1 MSERLDF
8 EMLWPVPAGRFG
20 WSARGNTPC
29 VMEIVSWLTVG
40 TIDAAWPG
48 VSRSIAEYVQAVQD
62 AMDDEPRQKL
72 LVLVPAL
79 IGCAKAGDPPEI
91 ETGRQL
97 LLAQRSLSVLV
108 PLVLEAA
115 GRPHEADAV
124 RRSGGAFARV
134 RAVLREA
141 IECAA
146 TNPLVAAVMDC
157 VQRLI
162 ACADDVRAAAPAQ
175 LALRTIELAVSVIHC
190 NHAPARRL
198 MLGDRPRMRLL
209 EFLEETIITIIE
221 DAIGPAR
228 LPPPFTDP
236 WEILEAGERFKKA
249 MAAGFP
255 PAASGQ
261 PETGRS
267 PMRSMGHGGG

>member
-1 MSERLDF
+1 MKEGLDF
-8 EMLWPVPAGRFG
+8 GMLWPVPAGRFG

-29 VMEIVSWLTVG
+29 VMEIVSWLTAG
-40 TIDAAWPG
+40 TIDTAWPG
-48 VSRSIAEYVQAVQD
+48 VSRSIAEYVQTVQD

-72 LVLVPAL
+72 LVLVPML
-79 IGCAKAGDPPEI
+79 IGCARPGDPPEI

-97 LLAQRSLSVLV
+97 LLAQRSLSLLV

-115 GRPHEADAV
+115 GWPQEADAM

-134 RAVLREA
+134 RAALCEVT
-141 IECAA
+141 ECAA

-162 ACADDVRAAAPAQ
+162 ACADDQRTGAPAQ

-198 MLGDRPRMRLL
+198 MLGNHPRMRLL
-209 EFLEETIITIIE
+209 EFLEEAIITIIE
-221 DAIGPAR
+221 EAIGPAR
-228 LPPPFTDP
+228 RPPPFTDP
-236 WEILEAGERFKKA
+236 WEILEAGERFKEA
-249 MAAGFP
+249 MAEGFP
-255 PAASGQ
+255 PDASGR
-261 PETGRS
+261 PETCRS
-267 PMRSMGHGGG
+267 PQ